1 MHNNLSIYLLNNSH
15 GDDEV
20 NTMLDVFLAIVATAL
35 FVIVIFLIKK
45 IFKLRA
51 RIDSLRFDK
60 SSQAVRY
67 GKMTEQFIPF
77 TEQFPFP
84 PERFRFLGSPIDGI
98 AFDEDEIIFCEFKT
112 AGSTLSERQRKI
124 KELVERKKV
133 KWKEFNLR

>member
-1 MHNNLSIYLLNNSH
+1 MDLI
-15 GDDEV
+15 
-20 NTMLDVFLAIVATAL
+20 FLAIAVVLIA
-35 FVIVIFLIKK
+35 VIVFLIKK

-133 KWKEFNLR
+133 KWEEFNLR